1 MINELVSYH
10 QQLTTEQATL
20 EEKLKDIDKRLTQL
34 EQSTLP
40 DVMAML
46 GVDELSMPALG
57 VKLKVVEQV
66 TASVT
71 QARAQDV
78 YAWLKARNMHAIAK
92 GRVMFSDVTV
102 AEEIAREQQAEFKID
117 IHPSTLAAFVKEQ
130 LAQEREEEKRR
141 GQSLPEVDKLPRK
154 LFGVFTLNRVTIKD
168 RK

>member
-1 MINELVSYH
+1 MVSYH
-10 QQLTTEQATL
+10 KQLTKEQATL
-20 EEKLKDIDKRLTQL
+20 EDKLKDISNKITQL

-40 DVMAML
+40 DIMATL
-46 GVDELSMPALG
+46 GVDELSLTTLG

-71 QARAQDV
+71 QAKAQEV

-92 GRVMFSDVTV
+92 GRVTFSDVTV

-117 IHPSTLAAFVKEQ
+117 IHPSTLAAFVREQ
-130 LAQEREEEKRR
+130 IAQEREDEKQR
-141 GQSLPEVDKLPRK
+141 GQPLPETDKLPRK
-154 LFGVFTLNRVTIKD
+154 LFGVFTLNRVAIKD